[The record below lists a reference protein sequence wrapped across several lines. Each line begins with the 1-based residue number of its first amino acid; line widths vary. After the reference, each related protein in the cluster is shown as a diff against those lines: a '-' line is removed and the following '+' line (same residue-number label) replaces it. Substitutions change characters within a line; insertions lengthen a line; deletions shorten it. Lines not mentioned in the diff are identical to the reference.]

1 LRQKTWCWHAVFFI
15 NDIGRYSLPGNENFS
30 RCYDIMIDVDAEQ
43 FRSEAWISE
52 GCFGAQSCI
61 AQNLEDWRL
70 TTGWLNGI
78 GKE

>member
-1 LRQKTWCWHAVFFI
+1 
-15 NDIGRYSLPGNENFS
+15 
-30 RCYDIMIDVDAEQ
+30 MIDVDAEQ